1 MYPENGLVADFELV
15 FQRRHSDAQE
25 QVSQQLAFLSAQPVS
40 QWTIPL
46 SCVYLLGGSDGIR
59 AAIHDELNFENRV
72 PDFSGVDSTVELF
85 EDRFFDIT
93 AMQDS
98 KWRARLNT
106 DVAAITKQHVK
117 RHPILL
123 SDVYYMWG
131 MGYEQG
137 YRFTVIYNA
146 RLMQKYSRQTQITTY
161 SPRFAK
167 QLHEDAID
175 VMCELIE
182 NDDELDD
189 LLYAI
194 NENLAIKTPILRK

>member
-25 QVSQQLAFLSAQPVS
+25 QVSQQLALLSAQPVS

-85 EDRFFDIT
+85 EDRFIDIT
-93 AMQDS
+93 AMQQS
-98 KWRARLNT
+98 KWHGRLNN
-106 DVAAITKQHVK
+106 DVATVTKLRAK

-137 YRFTVIYNA
+137 YRFTIIYNA

-175 VMCELIE
+175 VMCGVIE
-182 NDDELDD
+182 NDKELND
-189 LLYAI
+189 LLCAI
-194 NENLAIKTPILRK
+194 NESLAPCLLPHV